1 MIPAAAPMAMTA
13 TMAAMTHP
21 AVISVLLGTAQ
32 TRSLIRNL
40 DAIYAPWPEGG
51 DAIFDPLG

>member
-1 MIPAAAPMAMTA
+1 
-13 TMAAMTHP
+13 MTHP
-21 AVISVLLGTAQ
+21 AVTSLLLGTAQ

-40 DAIYAPWPEGG
+40 DAIYAPWPGGG